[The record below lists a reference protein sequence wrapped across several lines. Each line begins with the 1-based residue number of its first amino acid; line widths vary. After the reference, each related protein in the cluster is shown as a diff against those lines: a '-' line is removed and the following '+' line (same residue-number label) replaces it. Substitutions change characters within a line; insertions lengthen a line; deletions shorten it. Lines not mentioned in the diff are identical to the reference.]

1 MAKSSKQMDD
11 QFNDVMPEVIEQ
23 SAHQRALQLPI
34 FKRSAERSGMSE
46 ESFID
51 ALVQTS
57 LSALI
62 TWTQLDLERLL
73 LAAEVNGLSPTGR
86 EIFLVPSGGVLEPA
100 TVVVGVDGWS
110 RIINT
115 HKQFAGMRFKESDEL
130 VDGVPS
136 WTECTMYRWDRRV
149 PTSVREYLVEVRG
162 LSAGWITHPR
172 RMLRHKAMV
181 QCARLTFGLIGIYD
195 ADEAMSKAAALQQGA
210 VGFEP
215 DLNPTRLRAKSRK
228 RFPKGVT
235 ELKQSLNNSC

>member
-1 MAKSSKQMDD
+1 MAKSSKQMND
-11 QFNDVMPEVIEQ
+11 QFNDVTLGVIEH

-46 ESFID
+46 ESFVD

-115 HKQFAGMRFKESDEL
+115 HKQFAGMRFKESEEL

-210 VGFEP
+210 VGFEQ
-215 DLNPTRLRAKSRK
+215 DLNSTRVRAKSRK

>member
-23 SAHQRALQLPI
+23 SAHQRAMQLPI

-46 ESFID
+46 ESFVD

-115 HKQFAGMRFKESDEL
+115 HKQFAGMRFKESEEL

-195 ADEAMSKAAALQQGA
+195 ADEATSKAAALQQGA
-210 VGFEP
+210 VGFEQ
-215 DLNPTRLRAKSRK
+215 DLNPTRVRAKSGQ

-235 ELKQSLNNSC
+235 ELKQSLNNFC

>member
-1 MAKSSKQMDD
+1 MAKSSKHMDD
-11 QFNDVMPEVIEQ
+11 QFNDVTLGVIEQ

-46 ESFID
+46 ESFVD

-73 LAAEVNGLSPTGR
+73 LAAEINGLSPTGR

-115 HKQFAGMRFKESDEL
+115 HKQFAGMRFKESEEL

-162 LSAGWITHPR
+162 VSAGWITHPR

-215 DLNPTRLRAKSRK
+215 DLNPTRVRAKSRK

-235 ELKQSLNNSC
+235 ELKQSLNNFC

>member
-11 QFNDVMPEVIEQ
+11 QFNDVTPGVIEQ
-23 SAHQRALQLPI
+23 SAHQRALQLTI

-46 ESFID
+46 ESFVD

-136 WTECTMYRWDRRV
+136 WIECTMYRWDRRV
-149 PTSVREYLVEVRG
+149 PTCVREYLLEVRG

-172 RMLRHKAMV
+172 RMLRHKSMV
-181 QCARLTFGLIGIYD
+181 QCARLSFGLVGIFD
-195 ADEAMSKAAALQQGA
+195 ADEAESKAAAIEQQEMNLDHGR
-210 VGFEP
+210 G
-215 DLNPTRLRAKSRK
+215 PTRSLHKTGK
-228 RFPKGVT
+228 RSPIGMA
-235 ELKQSLNNSC
+235 ELKQSLSSIC

>member
-11 QFNDVMPEVIEQ
+11 QFNDVTPGVIEQ
-23 SAHQRALQLPI
+23 SAHQRALQLTI

-46 ESFID
+46 ESFVD

-136 WTECTMYRWDRRV
+136 WIECSMYRWDRRV
-149 PTSVREYLVEVRG
+149 PTSVREYLLEVRG

-172 RMLRHKAMV
+172 RMLRHKSMV
-181 QCARLTFGLIGIYD
+181 QCARLSFGLVGIYD
-195 ADEAMSKAAALQQGA
+195 ADEAESKAAAIEQQEMNLDHGRS
-210 VGFEP
+210 
-215 DLNPTRLRAKSRK
+215 PTRSLHKTRK
-228 RFPKGVT
+228 RSPTGVA
-235 ELKQSLNNSC
+235 ELKQSLRSNC

>member
-1 MAKSSKQMDD
+1 
-11 QFNDVMPEVIEQ
+11 
-23 SAHQRALQLPI
+23 
-34 FKRSAERSGMSE
+34 MSE
-46 ESFID
+46 ESFVD

-115 HKQFAGMRFKESDEL
+115 HKQFAGMRFKESEEL

-162 LSAGWITHPR
+162 VSAGWITHPR

-210 VGFEP
+210 VGFEQ
-215 DLNPTRLRAKSRK
+215 DLNPTRVRAKSRK

-235 ELKQSLNNSC
+235 ELKQSLNNFC

>member
-1 MAKSSKQMDD
+1 
-11 QFNDVMPEVIEQ
+11 
-23 SAHQRALQLPI
+23 
-34 FKRSAERSGMSE
+34 MSE
-46 ESFID
+46 ESFVD

-215 DLNPTRLRAKSRK
+215 DLNPTRVRAKSRK

-235 ELKQSLNNSC
+235 ELKQSLNNFC

>member
-11 QFNDVMPEVIEQ
+11 QFNDVTPGVIEQ

-46 ESFID
+46 ESFVD

-136 WTECTMYRWDRRV
+136 WIECTMYRWDRRV
-149 PTSVREYLVEVRG
+149 PTCVREYLLEVRG

-172 RMLRHKAMV
+172 RMLRHKSMV
-181 QCARLTFGLIGIYD
+181 QCARLSFGLVGIFD
-195 ADEAMSKAAALQQGA
+195 ADEAESKAAAIEQQEMNLDHGRS
-210 VGFEP
+210 
-215 DLNPTRLRAKSRK
+215 PTRSLHKSGK
-228 RFPKGVT
+228 RSPIGVA
-235 ELKQSLNNSC
+235 ELKQSLSSIC

>member
-1 MAKSSKQMDD
+1 
-11 QFNDVMPEVIEQ
+11 
-23 SAHQRALQLPI
+23 
-34 FKRSAERSGMSE
+34 MSE
-46 ESFID
+46 ESFVD

-210 VGFEP
+210 VGFEQ
-215 DLNPTRLRAKSRK
+215 DLNPTRVRAKSRK

>member
-1 MAKSSKQMDD
+1 MAKSSKQMND
-11 QFNDVMPEVIEQ
+11 QFNDVKPGVIEQ

-46 ESFID
+46 ESFVD

-115 HKQFAGMRFKESDEL
+115 HKQFAGMRFKESEEL

-215 DLNPTRLRAKSRK
+215 DLNPTRVRAKSRK

-235 ELKQSLNNSC
+235 ELKQSLNNFC

>member
-1 MAKSSKQMDD
+1 MHSSSVGLVRK
-11 QFNDVMPEVIEQ
+11 NSLSYI
-23 SAHQRALQLPI
+23 
-34 FKRSAERSGMSE
+34 
-46 ESFID
+46 

-162 LSAGWITHPR
+162 VSAGWITHPR

-210 VGFEP
+210 VGFEQ
-215 DLNPTRLRAKSRK
+215 DLNPTRVRAKSGQ

-235 ELKQSLNNSC
+235 ELKQSLNNFC

>member
-23 SAHQRALQLPI
+23 SAHQRAMQLPI

-46 ESFID
+46 ESFVD

-115 HKQFAGMRFKESDEL
+115 HKQFAGMRFKESEEL

-162 LSAGWITHPR
+162 VSAGWITHPR

-210 VGFEP
+210 VGFEQ
-215 DLNPTRLRAKSRK
+215 DLNPTRVRAKSGQ

-235 ELKQSLNNSC
+235 ELKQSLNNFC

>member
-1 MAKSSKQMDD
+1 
-11 QFNDVMPEVIEQ
+11 
-23 SAHQRALQLPI
+23 
-34 FKRSAERSGMSE
+34 MSE
-46 ESFID
+46 ESFVD

-181 QCARLTFGLIGIYD
+181 QCARLTFGFIGIYD

-215 DLNPTRLRAKSRK
+215 DLNPTPTPTLTPTYR
-228 RFPKGVT
+228 
-235 ELKQSLNNSC
+235 

>member
-1 MAKSSKQMDD
+1 MAKSSKQMND
-11 QFNDVMPEVIEQ
+11 QFNDVTPGVIEQ

-46 ESFID
+46 ESFVD

-115 HKQFAGMRFKESDEL
+115 HKQFAGMRFKESEEL
-130 VDGVPS
+130 VDGVPY

-162 LSAGWITHPR
+162 VSAGWITHPR

-210 VGFEP
+210 VGFEQ
-215 DLNPTRLRAKSRK
+215 DLKPTRVRAKSGQ

-235 ELKQSLNNSC
+235 ELKQSLNNFC

>member
-23 SAHQRALQLPI
+23 SAHQRAMQLPI

-46 ESFID
+46 ESFVD

-149 PTSVREYLVEVRG
+149 PTSVREYLVEVLG

-235 ELKQSLNNSC
+235 ELKQSLNNFC

>member
-23 SAHQRALQLPI
+23 SAHQRAMQLPI

-46 ESFID
+46 ESFVD

-162 LSAGWITHPR
+162 VSAGWITHPR

-210 VGFEP
+210 VGFEQ
-215 DLNPTRLRAKSRK
+215 DLNSTRVRAKSRK

>member
-1 MAKSSKQMDD
+1 
-11 QFNDVMPEVIEQ
+11 
-23 SAHQRALQLPI
+23 
-34 FKRSAERSGMSE
+34 MSE
-46 ESFID
+46 ESFVD

-115 HKQFAGMRFKESDEL
+115 HKQFAGMRFKESEEL

-195 ADEAMSKAAALQQGA
+195 ADEALSKAAALQQGA

-235 ELKQSLNNSC
+235 ELKQSLNNFC

>member
-23 SAHQRALQLPI
+23 SAHQRAMQLPI

-46 ESFID
+46 ESFVD

-162 LSAGWITHPR
+162 VSAGWITHPR

-210 VGFEP
+210 VGFEQ
-215 DLNPTRLRAKSRK
+215 DLNPTRVRAKSGQ

-235 ELKQSLNNSC
+235 ELKQSLNNFC

>member
-11 QFNDVMPEVIEQ
+11 QFNDVTLGVIEQ

-46 ESFID
+46 ESFVD

-162 LSAGWITHPR
+162 VSAGWITHPR

-181 QCARLTFGLIGIYD
+181 QCARLTFGFIGIYD

-210 VGFEP
+210 VGFEQ
-215 DLNPTRLRAKSRK
+215 DLNPTRVRAKSRK

-235 ELKQSLNNSC
+235 ELKQSLNNFC

>member
-1 MAKSSKQMDD
+1 MRCPK
-11 QFNDVMPEVIEQ
+11 
-23 SAHQRALQLPI
+23 RLQQKLTKI

-46 ESFID
+46 ESFVD

-136 WTECTMYRWDRRV
+136 WTECTLYRWDRRV

-162 LSAGWITHPR
+162 VSAGWITHPR

-210 VGFEP
+210 VGFEQ
-215 DLNPTRLRAKSRK
+215 DLNPTRVRAKSGQ

-235 ELKQSLNNSC
+235 ELKQSLNNFC

>member
-1 MAKSSKQMDD
+1 
-11 QFNDVMPEVIEQ
+11 
-23 SAHQRALQLPI
+23 
-34 FKRSAERSGMSE
+34 MSE
-46 ESFID
+46 ESFVD

-210 VGFEP
+210 VGFEQ
-215 DLNPTRLRAKSRK
+215 DLNSTRVRAKSRK

>member
-1 MAKSSKQMDD
+1 
-11 QFNDVMPEVIEQ
+11 
-23 SAHQRALQLPI
+23 
-34 FKRSAERSGMSE
+34 MSE
-46 ESFID
+46 ESFVD

-136 WTECTMYRWDRRV
+136 WTECTLYRWDRRV

-162 LSAGWITHPR
+162 VSAGWITHPR

-210 VGFEP
+210 VGFEQ
-215 DLNPTRLRAKSRK
+215 DLNPTRVRAKSGQ

-235 ELKQSLNNSC
+235 ELKQSLNNFC

>member
-1 MAKSSKQMDD
+1 
-11 QFNDVMPEVIEQ
+11 
-23 SAHQRALQLPI
+23 
-34 FKRSAERSGMSE
+34 MSE
-46 ESFID
+46 ESFVD

-235 ELKQSLNNSC
+235 ELKQSLNNFC